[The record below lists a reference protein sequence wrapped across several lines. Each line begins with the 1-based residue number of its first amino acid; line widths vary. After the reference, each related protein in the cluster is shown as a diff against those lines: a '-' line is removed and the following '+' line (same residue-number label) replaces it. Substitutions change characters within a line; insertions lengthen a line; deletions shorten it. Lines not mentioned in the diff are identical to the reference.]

1 MNTISAS
8 KVDIF
13 VEQTPNPNA
22 LKFILDRDVKRTGKI
37 TYTNREECHN
47 NELAQVLFS
56 VQNVSQV
63 YFSENV
69 ITITQNGSGNWEDI
83 EYRVKAIIH
92 EKIAAHNSD
101 FDTRVDEAALRAAM
115 PAVIQEIE
123 AILDRTIRP
132 GLRGDGGDLDVTE
145 YNTEKKLLTVR
156 YQGACG
162 SCPSSAA
169 GTLMAIQGI
178 LRDEFDPEIEVISL

>member
-1 MNTISAS
+1 MNA
-8 KVDIF
+8 VVEVF
-13 VEQTPNPNA
+13 VESTPNPNA
-22 LKFILDRDVKRTGKI
+22 FKFILDRDVKRSGKI
-37 TYTNREECHN
+37 TYTKPEECHN
-47 NELAQVLFS
+47 NELARVLFS
-56 VQNVSQV
+56 VKNVSQV

-69 ITITQNGSGNWEDI
+69 ITITQNGSGNWDEI
-83 EYRVKAIIH
+83 ETRVKEIIRD
-92 EKIAAHNSD
+92 KIAAHNSD
-101 FDTRVDEAALRAAM
+101 FDTRVDEEARRAAL

-145 YNTEKKLLTVR
+145 YDKEKKLLTVR

-178 LRDEFDPEIEVISL
+178 LRDEFDPEIEVMSL

>member
-1 MNTISAS
+1 MNAI
-8 KVDIF
+8 VDVF

-22 LKFILDRDVKRTGKI
+22 LKFILDRDVKKSGKI
-37 TYTNREECHN
+37 TYIHAEECHN
-47 NELAQVLFS
+47 NDLARVLFS
-56 VQNVSQV
+56 VQNVTQV

-69 ITITQNGSGNWEDI
+69 ITITQNGNGDWDLI
-83 EYRVKAIIH
+83 EKGVKEIIH
-92 EKIAAHNSD
+92 EKIATHNSD
-101 FDTRVDEAALRAAM
+101 FDIRVDEEARRAAM
-115 PAVIQEIE
+115 PLAIQEIE

-145 YNTEKKLLTVR
+145 YDKEKKLLTVR

-178 LRDEFDPEIEVISL
+178 LRDEFDPEIEVVSL